1 MSFDPVQRDLAP
13 GPPPYVETEEL
24 LSDRPASTPL
34 PSSAPAGSP
43 LPDRPDIVTSNSD
56 SSVHFTFH
64 GQDADECR
72 QFIQAVRRFGFQQ
85 GRQHDDAYMA
95 DYAVTC
101 FQGPALDWQIEL
113 DEETNGSWRLL
124 QRALKEKY
132 LTPSSRE
139 RIAGPSGQRSST
151 LAVDSR

>member
-13 GPPPYVETEEL
+13 APPPYVQIEEL

-34 PSSAPAGSP
+34 PSSALAAPP
-43 LPDRPDIVTSNSD
+43 LTDRPDIATSNSE
-56 SSVHFTFH
+56 SSVHFTFY

-101 FQGPALDWQIEL
+101 FQGAALDWQMDL

-124 QRALKEKY
+124 QKALKEKY
-132 LTPSSRE
+132 LPPSSRE
-139 RIAGPSGQRSST
+139 RIAGPSGQRPST